1 MTDRDKQADR
11 ARAQLA
17 LQTVA
22 YAFGVPASEIDAP
35 TRGVARAALARQAA
49 IYLTHIAFELSLS
62 RTAAA
67 FGRDRSTAAHACHR
81 IEDRRD
87 DAAFDARLDELEAC
101 LRAAPAPEL
110 QAAA

>member
-1 MTDRDKQADR
+1 MTERDKQADK

-22 YAFGVPASEIDAP
+22 YAFGVPAHEIDAP
-35 TRGVARAALARQAA
+35 TRGAAHAALARHVA
-49 IYLTHIAFELSLS
+49 IYLTHVAFELSLS

-87 DAAFDARLDELEAC
+87 DAEFDAKLDDLEAC
-101 LRAAPAPEL
+101 LRAAPTPEL
-110 QAAA
+110 LEAA

>member
-1 MTDRDKQADR
+1 MTEQDKWADR

-22 YAFGVPASEIDAP
+22 YAFGVPAAQIDTP
-35 TRGVARAALARQAA
+35 TRGAARAAFARQVA
-49 IYLTHIAFELSLS
+49 IYLTHVAFELSLS
-62 RTAAA
+62 RTADA

-87 DAAFDARLDELEAC
+87 DAAFDAKLDELEAC
-101 LRAAPAPEL
+101 LRAAPMPEG
-110 QAAA
+110 QVAA

>member
-1 MTDRDKQADR
+1 MTQRESKADR

-22 YAFGVPASEIDAP
+22 YAFDVPATQIDTP
-35 TRGVARAALARQAA
+35 TRGVARAALARQVA
-49 IYLTHIAFELSLS
+49 IYLTHVAFEMSLS

-87 DAAFDARLDELEAC
+87 DAIFDAKLDDLEAC
-101 LRAAPAPEL
+101 LRAAPAPAFEI
-110 QAAA
+110 AA